1 MAARQPVTLTCER
14 CGQSLPEP
22 KKPGEETYDNFI
34 AEEKENEK

>member
-1 MAARQPVTLTCER
+1 VSGAGSL
-14 CGQSLPEP
+14 LPEP